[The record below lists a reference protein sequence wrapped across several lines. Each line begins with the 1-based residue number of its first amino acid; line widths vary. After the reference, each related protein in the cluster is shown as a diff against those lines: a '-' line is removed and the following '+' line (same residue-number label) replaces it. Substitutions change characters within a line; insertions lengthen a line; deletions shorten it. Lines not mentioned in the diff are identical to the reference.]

1 MVCSEVKGDCV
12 SVWLNV
18 YGGCMWATVELSL
31 KNIFKFSSGWGGGG
45 KGQNGKWGRVE
56 GASVSLME
64 EQAEEEV
71 FDSLDTFFF
80 YINKNK

>member
-18 YGGCMWATVELSL
+18 YSGCMWATVELSF

-45 KGQNGKWGRVE
+45 GKGQTGKWGRVE
-56 GASVSLME
+56 GASASLMKE
-64 EQAEEEV
+64 EEEV
-71 FDSLDTFFF
+71 FASLDTFFF
-80 YINKNK
+80 I